1 MEASRI
7 ARTDRHLSRF
17 ECCRQEKAAVCNL
30 ATRALTL
37 RPFQLRLLFESIAI
51 PSEACFGLLR
61 RINVHIL
68 ERRERVKG
76 AFRNAAEVFRTA
88 VIIIHVSGVP
98 LMAILLPSLR
108 FRSA

>member
-61 RINVHIL
+61 RINVQIL
-68 ERRERVKG
+68 ERCVFVKDAHSQRGQRIVLEISVAGRKKKGGG
-76 AFRNAAEVFRTA
+76 A
-88 VIIIHVSGVP
+88 
-98 LMAILLPSLR
+98 LWK
-108 FRSA
+108 